1 METEDEVLDG
11 TIISVLVQNFMC
23 HDHFKVEF
31 KKRVTFIVGRN
42 GSGKSAILTALVVG
56 LGGKAS
62 ETNRGKNFQSFVK
75 KGANSA
81 TIEIKI
87 KNSGPGAY
95 KPEEYGEVITII
107 KIITASG
114 ASSYKMRSI
123 SGQLIHTNAKVVN
136 AIVLN
141 LNIQVNNPIS
151 VLNQDDA
158 KDFSVKKDP
167 TKLYSLFMRAT
178 NLDVTEENYERARMI
193 CKSAIASCE
202 KKNKYCMDLKN
213 DFNKWNKM
221 YEQMQS
227 RKDIEKQLKL
237 LKVELGWSE
246 IAGAE
251 REVATIRQQC
261 LKQSAK
267 CERMETSLQAMDQTL
282 GGAATTALEQQL
294 EEFSSAKAELEQ
306 QLRPLERTAQDARQA
321 HGELEADLS
330 RHVEALKREKRRV
343 CDYERE
349 IEAVGAA
356 AQRADLERRVEQ
368 ARLAVKEARARCDTL
383 TNDAEQARSDVAR
396 LATAAERP
404 LPERSRLGALLK
416 QSQQKLR
423 ELESR
428 GSESLAVY
436 GASMVELCRRVRAA
450 DEQGHF
456 SATPRGPIG
465 QFIKVKEQ
473 RWDGVLEHIIGGLM
487 RSFCVNTAEDS
498 RKLFRIMDQ
507 VWRGGNKPSVTCSKF
522 LAARH
527 DVRATSVRAPPHVS
541 ALDTLQVDDP
551 VVANFLIDN
560 LALERV
566 LLVPDH
572 DSAVRLADTAE
583 RVPRN
588 CNKIVTLDCSEYHPA
603 PSYRSYGG
611 RAQPARLL
619 HLDTNE
625 YKRQLRME
633 IEELETHLRQHDLK
647 MQTIEAEKL
656 RVRQTER
663 SVLQE
668 LKAMGAALLK
678 RQAEEA
684 LAVAALEKL
693 QAPQQAV
700 LHDELNASKQ
710 RVQELNEKISQLLVK
725 KKKYKLQLEEY
736 EAKMRDLKV
745 QVDRANAA
753 CRRLREEISE
763 EEMKIERGVAD
774 RRSLQRGL
782 EDERKKLDR
791 VKEIL
796 SSKEEAVAARIQ
808 VAKGTRIDNPRD
820 KAVIDSLVAQ
830 HKMAMNSLMQMSVS
844 REEVEAKRAEAER
857 SYLRI
862 QGLLD
867 KLQEYIGRI
876 EKTAADHLQY
886 CFKLK
891 NDIGR
896 HIGIHFMATLIT
908 RGYNLY

>member
-349 IEAVGAA
+349 IEYRSYLTDGA
-356 AQRADLERRVEQ
+356 
-368 ARLAVKEARARCDTL
+368 CS
-383 TNDAEQARSDVAR
+383 AE
-396 LATAAERP
+396 
-404 LPERSRLGALLK
+404 

-700 LHDELNASKQ
+700 L
-710 RVQELNEKISQLLVK
+710 
-725 KKKYKLQLEEY
+725 
-736 EAKMRDLKV
+736 
-745 QVDRANAA
+745 
-753 CRRLREEISE
+753 
-763 EEMKIERGVAD
+763 
-774 RRSLQRGL
+774 
-782 EDERKKLDR
+782 
-791 VKEIL
+791 
-796 SSKEEAVAARIQ
+796 
-808 VAKGTRIDNPRD
+808 
-820 KAVIDSLVAQ
+820 
-830 HKMAMNSLMQMSVS
+830 
-844 REEVEAKRAEAER
+844 
-857 SYLRI
+857 
-862 QGLLD
+862 
-867 KLQEYIGRI
+867 I

-908 RGYNLY
+908 RGYNGQIVVDHMKDTLELRVSGREGSRSASSAASLSGGERSYTTVAFITSLWECVELPFYFMDEFDVFMVRALTSRNILLF